1 MASGSNTNNDYV
13 NNSNVDVV
21 PPSTLNAGG
30 PVLMPV
36 DDNDQP
42 IPETDHRDGRET
54 SPESDDEDAVQF
66 LSKRKKGKQS
76 QIAPGKSATAPQPNS
91 PRVTENAALLD
102 ALRETIRT
110 VNEQNNRIR
119 ALEDGQRQILG
130 YIKPSS
136 PPRRAERSKSP
147 PAHRAGTSQRRPV
160 LERVQPQRPRSPP
173 RRKEIL
179 LGGMTQGSRGD
190 DYQYRRENSPRR
202 EETPT
207 HSPDWSDDEVY
218 KGPLSK
224 QIMDLELPCALQKPP
239 QLGKYDGL
247 TDPDIHIQNIDAIL
261 NYQAVRGGIK
271 CRIFPTTLVEG
282 AMAWYRSLPQ
292 GSITSWKDLCKQ
304 FTSHFTASRKHP
316 KTDANLEAI
325 RQGPNETLRSYIER
339 FNKEAVQVDVTDD
352 MKKCLMR
359 KNLCDGTEFK
369 EMVAIEK
376 PATWDEILY
385 KAQAYMQFEE
395 ETMADAMRYSRT
407 EDNRPPREQGNKNG
421 DKRNGDRR
429 GRDKSREPRGPPSQF
444 TNYTP
449 LLVPREIVIAECAA
463 SDFKNAGIRFP
474 KSTPF
479 KTGQDRSRYCAYY
492 KSYGHLT
499 EDCIQLKDAIEI
511 LIRNGKL
518 KDYVKRKENPRQEKK
533 REDTPDEEPRA
544 SGEKNV
550 ALAVWRPKDF
560 YVPKHLK
567 DTYEHPILNEWENF
581 VETMV
586 ISGGVFDK
594 HTVASVKR
602 KACPKD
608 AYPLPCIDRLVDSSS
623 GFKTAFRTKTAFMTE
638 SDNYYYNVMPFGL
651 KNAGAT
657 YQRMMNKLFRG
668 EIGDMLEVYMDDM
681 IVKSHEEV
689 DHTVHLQKVFEQAR
703 KVNMRF
709 NPEKCTF
716 GIQAGKFLSFYLTER
731 GIEANPDKCR
741 AFTEFPTPND
751 KKSIQTLNGML
762 TSSTENGEPPEEPA
776 SPPCLKRPQSCIK
789 IDGLPGT

>member
-1 MASGSNTNNDYV
+1 MT
-13 NNSNVDVV
+13 
-21 PPSTLNAGG
+21 TLNAGG

-36 DDNDQP
+36 DDNDQL

-66 LSKRKKGKQS
+66 LSERKKGKQS

-102 ALRETIRT
+102 ALCETIRT
-110 VNEQNNRIR
+110 VNE
-119 ALEDGQRQILG
+119 
-130 YIKPSS
+130 
-136 PPRRAERSKSP
+136 AERSESP
-147 PAHRAGTSQRRPV
+147 PARRVGTSQRRPV
-160 LERVQPQRPRSPP
+160 LERFQPQVQKRNRTLPREDSVAQTNKRGKAIALFEQRPRSPP
-173 RRKEIL
+173 WRKEIR

-207 HSPDWSDDEVY
+207 HSPGLSDDEVY
-218 KGPLSK
+218 KSPLSR
-224 QIMDLELPCALQKPP
+224 QIMDLELPRALQKPP

-292 GSITSWKDLCKQ
+292 GSITSWNDLCKQ

-316 KTDANLEAI
+316 KTEANLESV

-339 FNKEAVQVDVTDD
+339 FNKEVVQVDVTDD
-352 MKKCLMR
+352 MKKYLMR
-359 KNLCDGTEFK
+359 KNLRDGTKFK

-407 EDNRPPREQGNKNG
+407 EDNHPPREQGNKNG

-429 GRDKSREPRGPPSQF
+429 G
-444 TNYTP
+444 
-449 LLVPREIVIAECAA
+449 
-463 SDFKNAGIRFP
+463 
-474 KSTPF
+474 
-479 KTGQDRSRYCAYY
+479 
-492 KSYGHLT
+492 H
-499 EDCIQLKDAIEI
+499 CIQLNDAIEI

-533 REDTPDEEPRA
+533 REDTPDEEPKA

-550 ALAVWRPKDF
+550 ALAIWRPEDL
-560 YVPKHLK
+560 Y
-567 DTYEHPILNEWENF
+567 
-581 VETMV
+581 TMV

-594 HTVASVKR
+594 HIVGSVKR
-602 KACPKD
+602 KFEELITAYSGMAVTLGKPKT
-608 AYPLPCIDRLVDSSS
+608 S
-623 GFKTAFRTKTAFMTE
+623 
-638 SDNYYYNVMPFGL
+638 
-651 KNAGAT
+651 
-657 YQRMMNKLFRG
+657 
-668 EIGDMLEVYMDDM
+668 
-681 IVKSHEEV
+681 
-689 DHTVHLQKVFEQAR
+689 
-703 KVNMRF
+703 
-709 NPEKCTF
+709 
-716 GIQAGKFLSFYLTER
+716 SFYLSFTKWVEAEPLSEITSFRILRFFKRDILCRFGIPQAVVTDNGTQFTDKTFRGFLAKINTKHHFTSVEHPQTNGQAEAANRVILRGLRRRLGDAKKQWVEELPHVLWAYRTTPHSTTGETPFRLAYGTEAVIPVEIGEPSCR
-731 GIEANPDKCR
+731 TEAPLD
-741 AFTEFPTPND
+741 EEMND
-751 KKSIQTLNGML
+751 KTDNGAYHLETLQGKEIPRTWNAQKHPRSSKILMVNSELRTRAEPLPDEDNSGNELHRRRAITKHPARDGMFRSWDEHIHVL
-762 TSSTENGEPPEEPA
+762 GSA
-776 SPPCLKRPQSCIK
+776 LA
-789 IDGLPGT
+789 